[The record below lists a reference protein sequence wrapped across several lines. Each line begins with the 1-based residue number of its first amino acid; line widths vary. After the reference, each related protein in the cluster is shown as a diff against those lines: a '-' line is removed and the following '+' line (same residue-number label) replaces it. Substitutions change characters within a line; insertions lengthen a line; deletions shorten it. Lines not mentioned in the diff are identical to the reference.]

1 LEIKRKEVW
10 VNGYTFTIAINTI
23 YDLVGVFL
31 TVLIIFHLCVSI
43 YYGTKMMI
51 IKHENK
57 FGWCPEMLVTYMSVL
72 WLILFVY
79 IFVGIL
85 GENKLI
91 VSDSFGAIFIRPMI
105 LVSIVIETVLQKRRY
120 IAAVNKYKTEDFSKK
135 KSEQED

>member
-1 LEIKRKEVW
+1 VDGSI
-10 VNGYTFTIAINTI
+10 TISINSI
-23 YDLVGVFL
+23 YDFVGVSL
-31 TVLIIFHLCVSI
+31 AVLIIFHLCVSI
-43 YYGTKMMI
+43 YYGVKMMI

-79 IFVGIL
+79 IFFGIL

-105 LVSIVIETVLQKRRY
+105 LISVVIEATLQKRRY
-120 IAAVNKYKTEDFSKK
+120 ITAVNKYKTEDFSKK